1 MNANVESSSGTLNSV
16 KWLVVVVLLGAAI
29 FANGYYAELPLIYRV
44 LGIVVVGVISL
55 FVASTTVQGVSLMGL
70 FKESRTEIRKVI
82 WPTHQETMQT
92 TLIVVAAV
100 LIMALLLWGL
110 DSLLG
115 WIASLIIG

>member
-1 MNANVESSSGTLNSV
+1 MNAKAESTSSALNGI
-16 KWLVVVVLLGAAI
+16 KWVVVIAILAA
-29 FANGYYAELPLIYRV
+29 AVVGNGYYAELPLIYRV
-44 LGIVVVGVISL
+44 LGIVAASVVAL
-55 FVASTTVQGVSLMGL
+55 FVASTTEQGAALL
-70 FKESRTEIRKVI
+70 ELIKASRTEIRKVI

-100 LIMALLLWGL
+100 LIMALLLWAL

>member
-1 MNANVESSSGTLNSV
+1 MNAKAESTSSAFNGI
-16 KWLVVVVLLGAAI
+16 KWVVVVVILAAAI
-29 FANGYYAELPLIYRV
+29 VGNGYYAELPLIYRV
-44 LGIVVVGVISL
+44 LGIVAAAA
-55 FVASTTVQGVSLMGL
+55 VALLVAATTEQGAALMGL
-70 FKESRTEIRKVI
+70 IKESRTEIRKVI

-100 LIMALLLWGL
+100 LIMALLLWAL

>member
-1 MNANVESSSGTLNSV
+1 MNAKAESTSSALNGI
-16 KWLVVVVLLGAAI
+16 KWVVIIAILAAAVVG
-29 FANGYYAELPLIYRV
+29 NGYYAELPLIYRV
-44 LGIVVVGVISL
+44 LGIVAASVVAL
-55 FVASTTVQGVSLMGL
+55 FVASTTEQGTALL
-70 FKESRTEIRKVI
+70 DLIKASRTEIRKVI

-100 LIMALLLWGL
+100 LIMALLLWAL

>member
-1 MNANVESSSGTLNSV
+1 MNANAETSSGALNGI
-16 KWLVVVVLLGAAI
+16 KWLVVVVLMGAAI
-29 FANGYYAELPLIYRV
+29 FANGYYAEMPLIYRV
-44 LGIVVVGVISL
+44 LGMVVVSVVAL
-55 FVASTTVQGVSLMGL
+55 FVASTTEQGGSLLQLM
-70 FKESRTEIRKVI
+70 KESRTEIRKVI